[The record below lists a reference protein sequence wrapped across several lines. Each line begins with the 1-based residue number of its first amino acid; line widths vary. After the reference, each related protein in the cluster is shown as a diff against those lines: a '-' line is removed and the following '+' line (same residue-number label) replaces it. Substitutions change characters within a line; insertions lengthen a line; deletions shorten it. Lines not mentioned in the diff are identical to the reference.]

1 MESILK
7 QSVSNEDLR
16 QLIQDVT
23 LIKNILL
30 SDEEVE
36 LTDWAKKELSES
48 RATPDSELISMEEIE
63 KEFL

>member
-1 MESILK
+1 MESMLK
-7 QSVSNEDLR
+7 QSVNTEDLR

-30 SDEEVE
+30 SSEEVE
-36 LTDWAKKELSES
+36 LTDWAKKELAEA
-48 RATPDSELISMEEIE
+48 RKVPDSELISMEEIE